1 MKKINLILLSTTV
14 LISVS
19 FSVLAHSPEEHM
31 KKPEKANCAGMEKMK
46 KDNKKMDKSDQVMM
60 AMMKKCDTQAKMMDH
75 EAKVDEKKSDKK
87 MEHKMMDHGKMK
99 NNDIKKQQQD
109 KSDDNNH

>member
-19 FSVLAHSPEEHM
+19 FSALAHDPKEHM
-31 KKPEKANCAGMEKMK
+31 KKPEKANCAEMEKMI
-46 KDNKKMDKSDQVMM
+46 KDNKKMDKADPVMM
-60 AMMKKCDTQAKMMDH
+60 AMMKKCDMQAKMMDH
-75 EAKVDEKKSDKK
+75 EAKVDKKKSDEK
-87 MEHKMMDHGKMK
+87 MDHGKMK
-99 NNDIKKQQQD
+99 SNGMKKQQKD